1 MKEAEHRVAFWRGH
15 WKAWAESGTSQQ
27 AYCARAGVTYAAF
40 RYWRKR
46 ANTEPSA
53 TTPAFV
59 PVVVEP
65 PATAVPA
72 PPKGGTGLEIRLPFG
87 RTVVVAP
94 DFDEA
99 VLARV
104 IRALEQIPC

>member
-1 MKEAEHRVAFWRGH
+1 MCPRGGDLCRLQVLAEAGQHG
-15 WKAWAESGTSQQ
+15 AERHDAGV
-27 AYCARAGVTYAAF
+27 RAGGG
-40 RYWRKR
+40 R
-46 ANTEPSA
+46 ATRNGGA
-53 TTPAFV
+53 G
-59 PVVVEP
+59 
-65 PATAVPA
+65 TAERRN
-72 PPKGGTGLEIRLPFG
+72 GLEIRLPFG